1 MTVNVTE
8 DFPAGTVK
16 LAVTVAAGWLLE
28 SFKTTPPVGALPVS
42 VTNPVDEAPPV
53 TVEGLRLT
61 DWTVGERTFRVDVCE
76 TEL

>member
-1 MTVNVTE
+1 
-8 DFPAGTVK
+8 
-16 LAVTVAAGWLLE
+16 
-28 SFKTTPPVGALPVS
+28 LPVS